1 MATEIKRIK
10 VDRDTRIEPILAE
23 AEDKPIIVEFGDSAY
38 RVNPL
43 GATSSPFTV
52 ESAYA
57 SVKTIDGRDGA
68 DISDDELETMIDEAK
83 QEYARRLIAE
93 LDHDA

>member
-10 VDRDTRIEPILAE
+10 VDRDTRIEPILHAAGE
-23 AEDKPIIVEFGDSAY
+23 NPVIVEFGDAAY

-43 GATSSPFTV
+43 GSTSSPFTV

-57 SVKTIDGRDGA
+57 SVRTVDGRSGA
-68 DISDDELETMIDEAK
+68 DIADEALEEIIDEAK
-83 QEYARRLIAE
+83 ACYARRLVEE
-93 LDHDA
+93 LDHEA